1 MVLMTPSNAGSG
13 VSNGLMGAPA
23 LTPRARA
30 ITAFARHL
38 KGGGIPDFSFPAMAK
53 AVRLTEE
60 QLGELFPSADVL
72 ASAAMSRLFAEAE
85 QQFFSGNEGRGWRGL
100 ENYIALM
107 RDLEPKRGAVSMFVR
122 LRVEAAD
129 PEHPAHEILDE
140 LRNRNVEEL
149 ESIFK
154 GGVEDGVMSA
164 ELDPRRMAFATLGLI
179 EGSQGLKQVIDEGVD
194 VAGTLEEFVE
204 LLKLKYAR

>member
-1 MVLMTPSNAGSG
+1 
-13 VSNGLMGAPA
+13 MGAPA

-72 ASAAMSRLFAEAE
+72 AAAAMSRLFAEAD
-85 QQFFSGNEGRGWRGL
+85 QQFFSGNDGRGWVGL
-100 ENYIALM
+100 GNYAALM

-140 LRNRNVEEL
+140 LRNRNIEAL
-149 ESIFK
+149 ESIFR
-154 GGVEDGVMSA
+154 GGVEDGVMRP
-164 ELDPRRMAFATLGLI
+164 ELDPRRMALATLGLI

-194 VAGTLEEFVE
+194 VAGTFEEFVE
-204 LLKLKYAR
+204 LLKLKYEV